1 MLGPSIFGCY
11 DKTPGRLMKK
21 EATVLEADDGLGGG
35 GIRRQELLLETTCKT
50 GNHRFGGA
58 SLTF

>member
-1 MLGPSIFGCY
+1 
-11 DKTPGRLMKK
+11 MKK
-21 EATVLEADDGLGGG
+21 EARVLEADDRLGGG